1 MGRPGTISFLA
12 LPTVFFRNT
21 LVPVSAGFGA
31 GSHTDEQQLYGRIDR
46 VATTLFGEQSVRP

>member
-21 LVPVSAGFGA
+21 LLSVSASFGSR
-31 GSHTDEQQLYGRIDR
+31 SHTHEQQLYGRIDR
-46 VATTLFGEQSVRP
+46 VATALFGQ